1 MSALNNDSQQS
12 DYKRNTPLKV
22 APASLNS
29 DTSPSK
35 HQSTASIKTE
45 KPAEL
50 LPPVTSPL

>member
-12 DYKRNTPLKV
+12 DYKRNTPWKV